1 MLFAISV
8 LWYISL
14 ILYQFGELLKLLW
27 GQWIF
32 ECMYINRFWFNPIIN
47 YLYCRYYCGFVD
59 QKKLDLFVPNICLS
73 KHKMFHH
80 LKNGVNPVLFSR
92 TKGKLFRIRLN
103 LILKFISN
111 NCFFV
116 SWPHFTRREILWY
129 SRNRRQLWTRQESCK
144 FHMVCQA
151 PQARFHWCQIFS
163 KIHQTRRIPGSCG
176 FLNLQQWC
184 FLHHQL
190 SLH

>member
-80 LKNGVNPVLFSR
+80 LKNGENPVLFSR

-111 NCFFV
+111 NCFWKKSFYFKVSNNEQNFAINFLILLFDKTNSILYFV
-116 SWPHFTRREILWY
+116 ESWLYCR
-129 SRNRRQLWTRQESCK
+129 
-144 FHMVCQA
+144 
-151 PQARFHWCQIFS
+151 
-163 KIHQTRRIPGSCG
+163 
-176 FLNLQQWC
+176 
-184 FLHHQL
+184 LH
-190 SLH
+190 